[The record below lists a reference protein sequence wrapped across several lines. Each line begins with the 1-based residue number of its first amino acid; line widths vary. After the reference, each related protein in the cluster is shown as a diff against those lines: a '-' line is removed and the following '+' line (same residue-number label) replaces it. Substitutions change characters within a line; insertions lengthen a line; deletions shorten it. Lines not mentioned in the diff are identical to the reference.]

1 MKKGTLLNRSTLPVP
16 LPQWARRRGKPTLH
30 PTVRHRKLTNGSSRL
45 TDGCIGARI
54 WPDTAAGASHGNAML
69 SRNALY
75 LGTAILGLCLPLF
88 AQETSVNPGINKAYL
103 KDGLIVADWVER
115 LEQEGREVAD
125 NREEIIARALGEHGK
140 VYAVDIVQKFL
151 DHVDRQIARHNW
163 TNVEPVL
170 CSERSIGL
178 PTGTIDVAF
187 ICDVYHHFEYPADS
201 LASIHRALRPGGRI
215 VLVDFKRIPGE
226 SDDWILK
233 HMRAGQEVFEAEIES
248 AGFKKTAE
256 IDDLLTSNYFVIFDK
271 VES

>member
-1 MKKGTLLNRSTLPVP
+1 
-16 LPQWARRRGKPTLH
+16 
-30 PTVRHRKLTNGSSRL
+30 
-45 TDGCIGARI
+45 
-54 WPDTAAGASHGNAML
+54 ML

-125 NREEIIARALGEHGK
+125 NREEIIARAQIATGSAVADIGTGTGLFLPTLSAAVGEHGK

-226 SDDWILK
+226 SDDWICRFQK
-233 HMRAGQEVFEAEIES
+233 NRR
-248 AGFKKTAE
+248 
-256 IDDLLTSNYFVIFDK
+256 NR
-271 VES
+271 